1 MEISKAAEMELPH
14 ILEHS
19 RQAIYEGTLGDV
31 MPSDDKVKALISPL
45 LERGC
50 YYLLAKE
57 KETILGWVLIGK
69 TTDSFTDQDHGFI
82 YELYVLEAF
91 RGKGIAK
98 QLMQTAVQKFKEA
111 NYKQI
116 RLSAYVENQAINL
129 YKKLGFKERT
139 VTMSLNL

>member
-57 KETILGWVLIGK
+57 RKR
-69 TTDSFTDQDHGFI
+69 
-82 YELYVLEAF
+82 Y
-91 RGKGIAK
+91 
-98 QLMQTAVQKFKEA
+98 
-111 NYKQI
+111 
-116 RLSAYVENQAINL
+116 
-129 YKKLGFKERT
+129 
-139 VTMSLNL
+139 

>member
-1 MEISKAAEMELPH
+1 M
-14 ILEHS
+14 
-19 RQAIYEGTLGDV
+19 
-31 MPSDDKVKALISPL
+31 
-45 LERGC
+45 
-50 YYLLAKE
+50 
-57 KETILGWVLIGK
+57 VLIGK